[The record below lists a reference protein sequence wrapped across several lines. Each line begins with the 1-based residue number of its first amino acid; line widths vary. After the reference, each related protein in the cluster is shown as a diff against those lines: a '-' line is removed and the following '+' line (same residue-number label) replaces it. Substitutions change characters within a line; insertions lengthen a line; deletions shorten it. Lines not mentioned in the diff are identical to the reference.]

1 MSILLAMVTLL
12 ASLRVVAQ
20 GNTGATPYQD
30 SRHTYRVTIGT
41 TTNAQEWTIVNA
53 ANTVTYNLTDATPE
67 AWCTY
72 TAATTNGGYDVVTI
86 FFDRNFFAE
95 GDWLLRFTETDKN
108 NTCVSAREYP
118 ITVVANTFYL
128 TLAGDA
134 FGCNSQTGLVHT
146 YDEVDAPA
154 DVFAT
159 SVNYTVTMNK
169 SDDFDPTL
177 WRFTVTFPQAVGS
190 ITTTVNTADGGT
202 AAITELAPNN
212 QTTYRV
218 TLTPGATNPSMVE
231 VVVSVSYSNNV
242 LADVARNVTVTEGE
256 AVYSAPPAPD
266 AITDDNIT
274 TFPLSAPGDRVQAI
288 TIYAIPATRDIAPG
302 AGETV
307 ISAQNPLQNSTHR
320 YAVQMGDVA
329 NFSRVNTRWHIE
341 TTTGT
346 VVPDIAANY
355 ELVRPDAA
363 DVTSSGSDSAT
374 ISFHMAPGTYMLYYT
389 EENSNGCTTVRRF
402 PISLGDPFD
411 ADILTVADQ
420 CSGANGVIFQNL
432 QDSTTTIEYT
442 VALDMT
448 YTMNWEFGIEV
459 TSTPG
464 FSNPDLEVSS
474 ISILGTYAVY
484 TSATTTSG
492 TVAVTNST
500 GTVNSVT
507 VRVVYH
513 GLYESAHTIT
523 LTLPDGT
530 IHGSFGET
538 DRDDGTTLDG
548 GGTEG
553 VINQARHIIHAMPQA
568 GTLAGID

>member
-329 NFSRVNTRWHIE
+329 NFSRANTRWHIE

-374 ISFHMAPGTYMLYYT
+374 ISFHMAPGIYMLYYT

-411 ADILTVADQ
+411 ADILTVDDK

-432 QDSTTTIEYT
+432 QDSTTTVNYT
-442 VALDMT
+442 IRLNTSSYGSSWRFNFALSPTPAFANPDMEVQSVTPSPAGVT
-448 YTMNWEFGIEV
+448 YNNGTGLVTVPSTVQEV
-459 TSTPG
+459 TMK
-464 FSNPDLEVSS
+464 
-474 ISILGTYAVY
+474 
-484 TSATTTSG
+484 
-492 TVAVTNST
+492 
-500 GTVNSVT
+500 
-507 VRVVYH
+507 VVYNGQYINNH
-513 GLYESAHTIT
+513 DLQAILTNITGSFNEIDADATNTIT
-523 LTLPDGT
+523 HT
-530 IHGSFGET
+530 
-538 DRDDGTTLDG
+538 
-548 GGTEG
+548 
-553 VINQARHIIHAMPQA
+553 IHAMPQA